1 MNWMLF
7 YREADCIYYFFNG
20 KWPIAVTPN
29 ADAWGKEGN
38 NSVQEQIESAEKDV
52 PLLNK
57 ILKSKKRVFTKGPVR
72 YIIVQRG
79 IFIEE

>member
-7 YREADCIYYFFNG
+7 YREADCTYYFFNG
-20 KWPIAVTPN
+20 HWPVAVTPN

-38 NSVQEQIESAEKDV
+38 NTAQEQIERTEKDV
-52 PLLNK
+52 SLLNE
-57 ILKSKKRVFTKGPVR
+57 ILKSKKRGFTKSHIR

-79 IFIEE
+79 IFLEE